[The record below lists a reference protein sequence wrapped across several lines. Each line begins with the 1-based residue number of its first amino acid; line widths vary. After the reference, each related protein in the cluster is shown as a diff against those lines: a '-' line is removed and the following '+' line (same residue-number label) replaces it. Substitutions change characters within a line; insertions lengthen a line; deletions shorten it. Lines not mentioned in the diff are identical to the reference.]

1 MEDRIIKFISE
12 QTCASI
18 CCADQPDSPYCF
30 SCVYAF
36 DSEEKL
42 LYYKSSA
49 GTRHSEILLHH
60 PAVAGTILPDK
71 LNMLH
76 IKGIQFEGIV
86 LPADHP
92 FARHASARYYKKHPL
107 ALTQPGSIWTIQLN
121 FIKFTDSS
129 LGFGKK
135 ITWNR
140 QEEIIDI
147 AKDEK
152 MIFPL

>member
-1 MEDRIIKFISE
+1 MDDRIIKFIRE
-12 QTCASI
+12 QTCASV
-18 CCADQPDSPYCF
+18 CCADHPGNPYCF
-30 SCVYAF
+30 SCVYAY
-36 DSEEKL
+36 DSDEKL
-42 LYYKSSA
+42 LYYKSSSN
-49 GTRHSEILLHH
+49 TRHSEILLLH
-60 PAVAGTILPDK
+60 PAAAGTILPDK

-92 FARHASARYYKKHPL
+92 LTKNATARYYQKHPL

-121 FIKFTDSS
+121 TIKFTDNS

-140 QEEIIDI
+140 LEELID
-147 AKDEK
+147 ADK
-152 MIFPL
+152 

>member
-1 MEDRIIKFISE
+1 MNDRIVKFIRE
-12 QTCASI
+12 QTCASV
-18 CCADQPDSPYCF
+18 CCADLQGSPYCF
-30 SCVYAF
+30 SCVYAY
-36 DSEEKL
+36 DSEENF

-86 LPADHP
+86 LPAGHP
-92 FARHASARYYKKHPL
+92 SAKNASARFHKKHPL
-107 ALTQPGSIWTIQLN
+107 ALAQPGSIWTIQLN
-121 FIKFTDSS
+121 SIKFTDNS

-135 ITWNR
+135 TTWDR
-140 QEEIIDI
+140 QVEIMN
-147 AKDEK
+147 AGNG
-152 MIFPL
+152 